1 MCFEQSKLRSK
12 TETDNRTAFVIC
24 YTFCY
29 FFLLLL
35 LFVVI
40 FHYKKRKKTQQNHI
54 IWLFCWFDLFLISF
68 SIWDFVWLIFNV
80 NLFSICVRKRNQ
92 ERENGK
98 KNRVYF
104 HRRLVFIRCC
114 APTPTKQR
122 IRINSM
128 PNFILWIAI
137 LLLSN
142 FLLRCSCPFCIALL
156 LWTWFRIRRIHY
168 TSASSWWWSTS
179 NHSDVTTGTNQK
191 TL

>member
-29 FFLLLL
+29 FFYCCCCLLW
-35 LFVVI
+35 F
-40 FHYKKRKKTQQNHI
+40 FTTKKREKTQQNHI
-54 IWLFCWFDLFLISF
+54 IWLFSWLDLFLISF

-80 NLFSICVRKRNQ
+80 NLFSICVRKRKPR
-92 ERENGK
+92 ERIKK

-142 FLLRCSCPFCIALL
+142 FLLCCSCPFCIALL
-156 LWTWFRIRRIHY
+156 LWTWFRIRR
-168 TSASSWWWSTS
+168 
-179 NHSDVTTGTNQK
+179 
-191 TL
+191 TLYVRIIMMMINFQPFGCNNWN